1 MSKTHKY
8 LCWISMVAALAACGG
23 GGGGNAVEAP
33 PVPAAWQGAQLVDV
47 PGNNDSSDVD
57 VALNAT
63 GVGHAVWSKR
73 VNGIDSIFHAR
84 YVDGVWSEAQMIAGP
99 GAATV
104 ATGKTPHVVALPNG
118 DALAMWL
125 DSARVMYS
133 CTVNGQWQN
142 LAEMQVGAGTL
153 AHLRMSTDGGGRA
166 VAIWHGGG
174 DVFASDFAGCAL
186 QSGVVQIS
194 DNAVDADDE
203 IDVAMDSSGRA
214 LAVWLE
220 EVTPGDPTKKK
231 VMSRA
236 FTNGVWSFSSIQADS
251 PINGDSL
258 ELAVAID
265 ANGGA
270 AAVWTEKFAS
280 GSVKLGGARG
290 SGTTWGPP
298 KTVSDTGFVVKAPD
312 VAIGPDGQVMVVVAR
327 RELNAAR
334 FDVVAR
340 ADITLGTLMAV
351 EADDAGNAQA
361 PQVAFDASGRA
372 VAVWMQ
378 SDGTRTNVLFNRI
391 DPATGQWGSPQK
403 IESDD
408 VGDALDGPALAVNA
422 NGRAMAAW
430 QHRVTDADGV
440 HAGVMANVFK

>member
-1 MSKTHKY
+1 M
-8 LCWISMVAALAACGG
+8 AATLAACGG
-23 GGGGNAVEAP
+23 GGNAVDAP
-33 PVPAAWQGAQLVDV
+33 PAPASWQGAQLVGV
-47 PGNNDSSDVD
+47 AGNNDSSDVD
-57 VALNAT
+57 VSLNAM
-63 GVGHAVWSKR
+63 GVGHAVWSMR
-73 VNGIDSIFHAR
+73 VNNVDSIFHAR
-84 YVDGVWSEAQMIAGP
+84 YANGVWSVAEMIGPP

-118 DALAMWL
+118 DALATWL
-125 DSARVMYS
+125 DGARVMYS
-133 CTVNGQWQN
+133 CTVNGQWQD
-142 LAEMQVGAGTL
+142 LTEMQVGAGTL
-153 AHLRMSTDGGGRA
+153 AHLRMSTDGGGHS

-174 DVFASDFAGCAL
+174 VVFASDFAGCAL
-186 QSGVVQIS
+186 QSGVVRIS

-203 IDVAMDSSGRA
+203 IDVAMDSTGRA

-251 PINGDSL
+251 SINGDSL

-270 AAVWTEKFAS
+270 AAIWTEKSAN
-280 GSVKLGGARG
+280 GSVRLGGALG
-290 SGTTWGPP
+290 SGTTWGAP

-312 VAIGPDGQVMVVVAR
+312 VAIGPDGQVMVVFAR

-334 FDVVAR
+334 FDVVSRPAL
-340 ADITLGTLMAV
+340 ALGTLMAV
-351 EADDAGNAQA
+351 ETDDTGNTQA
-361 PQVAFDASGRA
+361 AQVAFDANGRA
-372 VAVWMQ
+372 VAVWAQ
-378 SDGTRTNVLFNRI
+378 FDGTRTNILFNRI
-391 DPATGQWGSPQK
+391 DPTTGQWGAAQK

-422 NGRAMAAW
+422 HGHAIAAW
-430 QHRVTDADGV
+430 RHRVTDADGV

>member
-8 LCWISMVAALAACGG
+8 FCWISMIAALAACGG

-125 DSARVMYS
+125 NGARVMYS

-153 AHLRMSTDGGGRA
+153 AHLRMSADGGGRA

-214 LAVWLE
+214 VAVWLE
-220 EVTPGDPTKKK
+220 EEGLGDPDKK
-231 VMSRA
+231 VMSRV
-236 FTNGVWSFSSIQADS
+236 FKNGVWAASSDMVRPS
-251 PINGDSL
+251 VVGDSL
-258 ELAVAID
+258 KLTVAID
-265 ANGGA
+265 AIGGA
-270 AAVWTEKFAS
+270 AAVWTEESAS
-280 GSVKLGGARG
+280 GSVRLIGADTVDG
-290 SGTTWGPP
+290 KFWGAT
-298 KTVSDTGFVVKAPD
+298 KTISNTGVVENSD
-312 VAIGPDGQVMVVVAR
+312 VAVGPTGQVMVVFAR
-327 RELNAAR
+327 RELNADR
-334 FDVVAR
+334 TDIVSVPKIGPSDGVPVETDDV
-340 ADITLGTLMAV
+340 GS
-351 EADDAGNAQA
+351 AQA